1 MKKWTQI
8 EENLLKDQYPLQGYK
23 VCKLFPDR
31 TKGSVIR
38 KADWL
43 DLRINKKIRKEGKVD
58 KIGYLDIESTQLT
71 ANFGWMLS
79 WCIKEQDCKK
89 IHTATVTRDEII
101 NGVLDKRIVQELI
114 DTMKQFTCLYGYY
127 SNRFDFPFIRTRAL
141 FWGIEFVPGGE
152 IEIKDLYYLAKFK
165 LRLHSN
171 RLECVC
177 DLMGIKG
184 KTHLEPKMWIM
195 ANTGNE
201 EAIKYINDHNK
212 WDVIILEEVH
222 KKLGEFEA
230 KTRRYL

>member
-1 MKKWTQI
+1 MKKWTES
-8 EENLLKDQYPLQGYK
+8 EEILLKDQYPLLGYK

-43 DLRINKKIRKEGKVD
+43 NLRINKKIRKEGKVD

-71 ANFGWMLS
+71 ANFGWMIS
-79 WCIKEQDCKK
+79 WCIKEQDSPK
-89 IHTATVTRDEII
+89 IHTATVTREEII

-114 DTMKQFTCLYGYY
+114 ETMKQFTCLYGYY

-141 FWGIEFVPGGE
+141 FWGIDFVPYGE

-212 WDVIILEEVH
+212 WDVIILEKVH
-222 KKLGEFEA
+222 QKLGEFEA
-230 KTRRYL
+230 KTTRYL